1 MTEGQESKGA
11 GHRTT
16 VGVDGE
22 NVWWKIVAGKQQS
35 GFISGKEVFKSLMI
49 LVGAVKVEINQIM
62 FSKKDRMMDEFP

>member
-1 MTEGQESKGA
+1 M
-11 GHRTT
+11 
-16 VGVDGE
+16 
-22 NVWWKIVAGKQQS
+22 WWKIVAGKQQS